1 MSLVSDNDTKDMGPT
16 ARHEPPMR
24 RRASPPTRRPARW
37 RSAARLDRRLGQYER
52 ERSRAK

>member
-16 ARHEPPMR
+16 ARHEPP
-24 RRASPPTRRPARW
+24 TRRPARW
-37 RSAARLDRRLGQYER
+37 RSAARLDRRLGQNER